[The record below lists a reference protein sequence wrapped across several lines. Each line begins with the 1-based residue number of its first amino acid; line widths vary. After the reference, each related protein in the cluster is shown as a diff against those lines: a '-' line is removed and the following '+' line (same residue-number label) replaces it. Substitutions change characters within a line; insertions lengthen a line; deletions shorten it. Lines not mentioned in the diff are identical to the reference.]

1 MHQDEEA
8 RLVEK
13 LRKIEGLF
21 ARAASAGER
30 AAAESARDRIRQRLE
45 QLEKSERAVEYRF
58 SLPDAWS
65 KSLFIALLR
74 RYGIEPYR
82 YSGQRRTTVM
92 ARVTRTFAEEVLW
105 PEYQQL
111 NATLRA
117 HLESVYP
124 ASHRSSDPRGPSG
137 RGRASGPGAEG
148 ALPAGVSR
156 RQVSGRRFL
165 LKSSSP
171 RRNMLYGAA
180 TTGPST
186 GRRRSSRGVRT
197 ISWFQERRPRLWRR
211 SLFTTP
217 EHDARGP
224 AP

>member
-1 MHQDEEA
+1 MHEDEEA

-13 LRKIEGLF
+13 LRKIEALF

-45 QLEKSERAVEYRF
+45 QIEKSERTVEYRF

-74 RYGIEPYR
+74 RYGIQPYR

-117 HLESVYP
+117 HLESVTQRVIARAIHGDQADAEERP
-124 ASHRSSDPRGPSG
+124 GQQPKARSPQGFL
-137 RGRASGPGAEG
+137 GA
-148 ALPAGVSR
+148 R
-156 RQVSGRRFL
+156 
-165 LKSSSP
+165 
-171 RRNMLYGAA
+171 
-180 TTGPST
+180 
-186 GRRRSSRGVRT
+186 
-197 ISWFQERRPRLWRR
+197 
-211 SLFTTP
+211 
-217 EHDARGP
+217 
-224 AP
+224 